1 MSYLF
6 LDIDGVL
13 NSQLYY
19 ERLKADG
26 ELRKD
31 SSNLDPVAI
40 GFLNNFIVDV
50 EVEVVIS
57 STWRIGSTVHE
68 LQGVL
73 EDNGFEGEILDFTPR
88 LNFMGVLRGNEI
100 YAWLQENVKGH
111 TSGFSDY
118 VIFDD
123 DSDMLL
129 WQANNY
135 FKTDGYVG
143 LTPNVCY
150 RAKRFL
156 ERQKRG

>member
-1 MSYLF
+1 VSYLF

-19 ERLKADG
+19 ERLRDSG
-26 ELRKD
+26 RLRTD
-31 SSNLDPVAI
+31 ESDLDPTAI
-40 GFLNNFIVDV
+40 GFLNNFIADTD
-50 EVEVVIS
+50 VEVVIS

-73 EDNGFEGEILDFTPR
+73 EDSGFEGTILDLTPS
-88 LNFMGVLRGNEI
+88 LNFMGAVRGNEI
-100 YAWLQENVKGH
+100 YQWIQENVKDY
-111 TSGFSDY
+111 TSIYNDY

-129 WQANNY
+129 WQKDS
-135 FKTDGYVG
+135 FFRTDGYVG

-150 RAKRFL
+150 KAANYLKSL
-156 ERQKRG
+156 K